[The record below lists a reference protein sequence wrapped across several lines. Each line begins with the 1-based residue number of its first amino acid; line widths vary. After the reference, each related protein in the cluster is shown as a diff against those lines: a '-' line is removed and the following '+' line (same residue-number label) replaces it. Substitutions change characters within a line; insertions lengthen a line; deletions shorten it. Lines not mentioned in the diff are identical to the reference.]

1 MELIAYTGTFVVFQ
15 DLDAI
20 INQAREAEDVEA
32 VDDWFA
38 DSLTEMY
45 HKQHALLLR
54 RYYDCRKIN
63 LLFAYQLFFGSMNC
77 IHSFSNFRPWVIF
90 RILETRSMNCIH
102 SFSNFRP
109 WAFFRILETRSMNC
123 IHSFSNF
130 RLGPSSGY

>member
-1 MELIAYTGTFVVFQ
+1 MSRLNYVVFQ

-54 RYYDCRKIN
+54 RYYNCRKKSP
-63 LLFAYQLFFGSMNC
+63 FC
-77 IHSFSNFRPWVIF
+77 IPVIF
-90 RILETRSMNCIH
+90 GSMNCIH

-109 WAFFRILETRSMNC
+109 WAFFRILETIVSNRNNC
-123 IHSFSNF
+123 F
-130 RLGPSSGY
+130 